1 MGVYT
6 YRATTK
12 NGQTVSNKI
21 EGNSVQ
27 DVKDKLRANGLTPIN
42 VRQQTGILSKLRP
55 AQRTKKNQVSSAA
68 VTKLAREK
76 LLEEQRKKQQQGL
89 NRDINF
95 DFSMFKKATRRDLIA
110 FTQSLYL
117 LKRANFTN
125 TRALTTLLEN
135 SDNPV
140 MKGIIEDLLNG
151 VEAGEYIYSTLEY
164 YEDVFPTIYI
174 SIIKIGE
181 LSGNMTNALFQA
193 LDYLQESASTTRA
206 VKKALTGPLLQAV
219 GMFLLTVVG
228 VLVGVPVLENL
239 YANMGVTDKIPPLT
253 LKVAAFIRACV
264 DKWYFV
270 VAFIIAGIVLFNF
283 WKSSVNGRYQWDM
296 FKLKVPIFGQL
307 ITRLALQ
314 KFFKAMQLNLANN
327 AKLYDALDISKG
339 VVSNYVILSVIENAQ
354 DNLQQGEMWVEPFE
368 RLPNMPPMALEM
380 LRIGMETDIE
390 DMVNKIVEFL
400 NDDINITIERII
412 KILPNV
418 SMAIMGVVMVFFI
431 LVVLKPVME
440 LYTGTF
446 LFDAYGM

>member
-1 MGVYT
+1 
-6 YRATTK
+6 
-12 NGQTVSNKI
+12 
-21 EGNSVQ
+21 
-27 DVKDKLRANGLTPIN
+27 
-42 VRQQTGILSKLRP
+42 
-55 AQRTKKNQVSSAA
+55 
-68 VTKLAREK
+68 
-76 LLEEQRKKQQQGL
+76 
-89 NRDINF
+89 
-95 DFSMFKKATRRDLIA
+95 
-110 FTQSLYL
+110 
-117 LKRANFTN
+117 
-125 TRALTTLLEN
+125 
-135 SDNPV
+135 
-140 MKGIIEDLLNG
+140 
-151 VEAGEYIYSTLEY
+151 
-164 YEDVFPTIYI
+164 
-174 SIIKIGE
+174 
-181 LSGNMTNALFQA
+181 MTNALFQA

-206 VKKALTGPLLQAV
+206 VKKALTGPLLQAA
-219 GMFLLTVVG
+219 GMFLLTIVG

-270 VAFIIAGIVLFNF
+270 VAFVILGIVIFNF